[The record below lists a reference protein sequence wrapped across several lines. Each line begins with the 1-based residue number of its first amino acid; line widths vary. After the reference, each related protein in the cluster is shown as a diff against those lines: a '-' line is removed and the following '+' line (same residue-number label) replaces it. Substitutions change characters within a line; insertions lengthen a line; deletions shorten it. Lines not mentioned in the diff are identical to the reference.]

1 MTALRNILE
10 SMKSWRLWAVVV
22 IVVAVGVG
30 GYYAYTTW
38 SDSGSEEEAAQTQL
52 VPVTRG
58 DLVND
63 VSVTGTLTYT
73 TRETIT
79 FGQQGFISEVT
90 VSEGDRVSAG
100 DAIAVLDAETV
111 ANLEKAIA
119 QARINVRNAE
129 DALEEARNPYTAA
142 QIAKAE
148 SDVANARLDLQKAE
162 ETLSELGV
170 VSADLLAQAR
180 IDILKAQDALDSA
193 NENKV
198 TLVTPTFQEV
208 VNAQSKVTS
217 ARVTLQDAQDELD
230 ALLNPTDGDIESAQ
244 ADVTKARLDL
254 QAARDALDALTSVTE
269 IDLAK
274 AQAAVADAQLDL
286 ERAQDDLDKLT
297 NPTAVDLAKAQA
309 TVADA
314 QLDLERA
321 QEAVDDAT
329 TPATAED
336 IADYQANIDSA
347 QDSLLT
353 AQFKLQTTERNAAEN
368 IQAAMDELDI
378 AQDDYSALF
387 ETWLGMNVA
396 SPVDQSPDEVFA
408 AHGSD
413 LATIFEGPHIERM
426 QTLFEQGILRDEPE
440 TPWNEVVVYSWAV
453 LYPGE
458 VLVDCGDLEAGRHR
472 TCLRDEFEDAYSVVQ
487 ELTASLETLQADEAE
502 KIREAQVAVS
512 KAEDTVA
519 QRREALDD
527 YLTDVAES
535 QSTESEIKSK
545 VEALGLA
552 KANLE
557 EAREDLARLTGNPDP
572 LELESKRQVVAN
584 AEVKL
589 ATTVQDLTELTAEPD
604 PLEIDS
610 KRQDIA
616 TAETKLADTIEALAS
631 LTGEP
636 DDLLVESKNRAVETA
651 EADLLDAETA
661 LSELM
666 QATEFDIEL
675 ADREIE
681 LAQAKLAD
689 AEEALAVLL
698 EDPDPIDVQVKQT
711 AVRVAVESLAEAET
725 TLVEYNSVDQ
735 LEIDLRQADVIAARA
750 TLDTAIED
758 LERAT
763 LRAPFNGIV
772 VAVNIEAGQQVNAN
786 TQAIEIADPSIVE
799 VSGSVDE
806 IDVLFLQVGSQA
818 FVSLEALGNQT
829 LPGTVS
835 SIANTGTSQQG
846 IVTYPVTIR
855 VDSSESGQ
863 LPEGLSATAQ
873 VIIREQIDS
882 VLIPLQALYGS
893 VQAPT
898 VRVVSGNDIVERE
911 VTLGISDDFW
921 VVVEG
926 GLNEGETISMEVV
939 GSSTAGF
946 GGIGATFR
954 AVGGFGGRRPGGGG
968 GGGAPAG
975 GGGR

>member
-1 MTALRNILE
+1 MAF
-10 SMKSWRLWAVVV
+10 
-22 IVVAVGVG
+22 GV
-30 GYYAYTTW
+30 
-38 SDSGSEEEAAQTQL
+38 
-52 VPVTRG
+52 P
-58 DLVND
+58 
-63 VSVTGTLTYT
+63 GT
-73 TRETIT
+73 I
-79 FGQQGFISEVT
+79 GEVLID
-90 VSEGDRVSAG
+90 EGDAVTAG
-100 DAIAVLDAETV
+100 QPLAVLDEESISH
-111 ANLEKAIA
+111 LEKAIA

-148 SDVANARLDLQKAE
+148 SDVANAQVDLQEAE

-180 IDILKAQDALDSA
+180 IDILKAQDALETA

-208 VNAQSKVTS
+208 VNAQSKVTAS
-217 ARVTLQDAQDELD
+217 RVALQNAQDELD
-230 ALLNPTDGDIESAQ
+230 ALLDPTDGDIESAQ

-254 QAARDALDALTSVTE
+254 QAARDALDALTNVTE

-314 QLDLERA
+314 QLNLERA

-329 TPATAED
+329 TPATAEN

-368 IQAAMDELDI
+368 IQAAMDDLDVAEDNYGDI
-378 AQDDYSALF
+378 F
-387 ETWLGMNVA
+387 EKWLGMNVA

-413 LATIFEGPHIERM
+413 LVSIFEGPHIERM
-426 QTLFEQGILRDEPE
+426 RSLFEQGILRDEPE

-458 VLVDCGDLEAGRHR
+458 ILVDCGNLEAGRHR

-519 QRREALDD
+519 QRREALDG
-527 YLTDVAES
+527 YLTQVAES

-545 VEALGLA
+545 VGALGLA

-589 ATTVQDLTELTAEPD
+589 ATAVQDLAELTAEPA
-604 PLEIDS
+604 PLDIES

-616 TAETKLADTIEALAS
+616 TAEIKLADSLEALAS

-636 DDLLVESKNRAVETA
+636 DELLLESKNRAIETA
-651 EADLLDAETA
+651 EADLLDAETS
-661 LSELM
+661 LTELM

-681 LAQAKLAD
+681 LAQAKLID
-689 AEEALAVLL
+689 AEEALAALL

-711 AVRVAVESLAEAET
+711 AVRVAIESLAEAQS
-725 TLVEYNSVDQ
+725 TLEEFNSVDQ
-735 LEIDLRQADVIAARA
+735 LEIDLRQADVITARV
-750 TLDTAIED
+750 TLDTAKSAR
-758 LERAT
+758 ERAT
-763 LRAPFNGIV
+763 ILAPWTGVISTI
-772 VAVNIEAGQQVNAN
+772 AVEPGQKVEAASSV
-786 TQAIEIADPSIVE
+786 IEIVDESVVE
-799 VSGSVDE
+799 VQGMVDE
-806 IDVLFLQVGSQA
+806 IDVLFVREGLPVSVIMDALQG
-818 FVSLEALGNQT
+818 QT
-829 LPGTVS
+829 LRGTVS
-835 SIANTGTSQQG
+835 DIEAAPDGYRGIAQQG
-846 IVTYPVTIR
+846 LVSRAPTTTGIVRYAISIR
-855 VDSSESGQ
+855 VETPPDLS
-863 LPEGLSATAQ
+863 LLEGLSALAS
-873 VIIREQIDS
+873 VAIREDRDVLLVPLDS
-882 VLIPLQALYGS
+882 VYGS
-893 VQAPT
+893 FDEPVL
-898 VRVVSGNDIVERE
+898 RVVG
-911 VTLGISDDFW
+911 
-921 VVVEG
+921 
-926 GLNEGETISMEVV
+926 
-939 GSSTAGF
+939 
-946 GGIGATFR
+946 
-954 AVGGFGGRRPGGGG
+954 
-968 GGGAPAG
+968 
-975 GGGR
+975 

>member
-1 MTALRNILE
+1 MNALSNVLE
-10 SMKSWRLWAVVV
+10 RMKSWKLWAVVV
-22 IVVAVGVG
+22 IVVAVGAG
-30 GYYAYTTW
+30 GYYAFTAW
-38 SDSGSEEEAAQTQL
+38 SDSSDEEEAAQTQL

-79 FGQQGFISEVT
+79 FGQQGFVSEVT
-90 VSEGDRVSAG
+90 VSEGNRVAAG

-142 QIAKAE
+142 QIARAE
-148 SDVANARLDLQKAE
+148 SDVANARLDLQQAE

-170 VSADLLAQAR
+170 VSADLLVQAR
-180 IDILKAQDALDSA
+180 IDILKAQDALETAEES
-193 NENKV
+193 KI

-208 VNAQSKVTS
+208 VKAQSEVTS
-217 ARVTLQDAQDELD
+217 ARVALQDAQDELD
-230 ALLNPTDGDIESAQ
+230 ALLNPTDGDIESAN
-244 ADVTKARLDL
+244 AAVTKARVDLD
-254 QAARDALDALTSVTE
+254 AAREALDALTSVTAV
-269 IDLAK
+269 DLAK
-274 AQAAVADAQLDL
+274 AHAAVADAQLD
-286 ERAQDDLDKLT
+286 
-297 NPTAVDLAKAQA
+297 V
-309 TVADA
+309 
-314 QLDLERA
+314 ERA

-353 AQFKLQTTERNAAEN
+353 AQFKLQTTERNAGEN
-368 IQAAMDELDI
+368 IQAAMDDLDV

-396 SPVDQSPDEVFA
+396 SPFGQSPDEVFA

-413 LATIFEGPHIERM
+413 LVSIFEGPHIERM
-426 QTLFEQGILRDEPE
+426 QSLFEQGILRDEME
-440 TPWNEVVVYSWAV
+440 TPWNEVVIYSWAV

-458 VLVDCGDLEAGRHR
+458 VLVDCGNLEAGRHR
-472 TCLRDEFEDAYSVVQ
+472 TCLRDEFDDAYSAVQ
-487 ELTASLETLQADEAE
+487 ELTATLETLQADEAE

-519 QRREALDD
+519 ERQEALDD
-527 YLTDVAES
+527 YLTEVAES

-552 KANLE
+552 EATLE
-557 EAREDLARLTGNPDP
+557 SLREDLAG
-572 LELESKRQVVAN
+572 
-584 AEVKL
+584 
-589 ATTVQDLTELTAEPD
+589 LTAEPD
-604 PLEIDS
+604 PLDIEAR
-610 KRQDIA
+610 RQDVT
-616 TAETKLADTIEALAS
+616 TAETKLAESLEALAS

-636 DDLLVESKNRAVETA
+636 DELLLESKNRSIETA
-651 EADLLDAETA
+651 EADLLDAETSLA
-661 LSELM
+661 ELM

-698 EDPDPIDVQVKQT
+698 EDPDPLDVQVKQT
-711 AVRVAVESLAEAET
+711 AVRVAVESLAEAQS
-725 TLVEYNSVDQ
+725 TLAEYNAIDQ
-735 LEIDLRQADVIAARA
+735 LEIDLSQADVIAARA

-806 IDVLFLQVGSQA
+806 IDVLFLQVGAQA

-835 SIANTGTSQQG
+835 SIASSGTSQQG

-873 VIIREQIDS
+873 VIIREQTDS

-898 VRVVSGNDIVERE
+898 VRVVSGNDIIEKE

-921 VVVEG
+921 VVVED

-939 GSSTAGF
+939 GSSTFGF

-954 AVGGFGGRRPGGGG
+954 AVGGFGGGRGRGGGG
-968 GGGAPAG
+968 GGWWWRRWRWRRSVKLSTP
-975 GGGR
+975 

>member
-1 MTALRNILE
+1 MGLLHAGPRGQLDRVHTTGLGARDGAANFSPNNTVQTRVKPSSKNRGTGMTALRSILE
-10 SMKSWRLWAVVV
+10 RMKSWKLWAVVV
-22 IVVAVGVG
+22 VVVAAGAG
-30 GYYAYTTW
+30 GYYAFTTW

-90 VSEGDRVSAG
+90 VLEGDRVSAG

-142 QIAKAE
+142 QVARAE

-170 VSADLLAQAR
+170 VSADLLVHAR
-180 IDILKAQDALDSA
+180 IDILKAQDAIETSK
-193 NENKV
+193 ENKV

-208 VNAQSKVTS
+208 VKAQSKVTAS
-217 ARVTLQDAQDELD
+217 RVALQDAQDELD
-230 ALLNPTDGDIESAQ
+230 ALLNPTDGDIESAN
-244 ADVTKARLDL
+244 AAVTKARVDL
-254 QAARDALDALTSVTE
+254 ETANEALDALTSV
-269 IDLAK
+269 
-274 AQAAVADAQLDL
+274 
-286 ERAQDDLDKLT
+286 
-297 NPTAVDLAKAQA
+297 TAVDLAKAQA
-309 TVADA
+309 AVADA

-368 IQAAMDELDI
+368 IQAAMDDLDV
-378 AQDDYSALF
+378 AEDDYSALF
-387 ETWLGMNVA
+387 EKWLGMSVA
-396 SPVDQSPDEVFA
+396 SPVDQSPDTVFA

-413 LATIFEGPHIERM
+413 LVTIFEGPHIERM

-458 VLVDCGDLEAGRHR
+458 ILVDCGDLEAGRHR
-472 TCLRDEFEDAYSVVQ
+472 ACIGAEFQDTYDLVQ
-487 ELTASLETLQADEAE
+487 ELAASLETLQADEAE
-502 KIREAQVAVS
+502 KIREAQVTVS
-512 KAEDTVA
+512 KAEDTVT

-527 YLTDVAES
+527 YLTEVAES

-552 KANLE
+552 EATLE
-557 EAREDLARLTGNPDP
+557 SLKDDLAG
-572 LELESKRQVVAN
+572 
-584 AEVKL
+584 
-589 ATTVQDLTELTAEPD
+589 LTAEPD
-604 PLEIDS
+604 PLDIEAR
-610 KRQDIA
+610 RQDVA
-616 TAETKLADTIEALAS
+616 TAEIKLADSLEALAS
-631 LTGEP
+631 LTGEQ
-636 DDLLVESKNRAVETA
+636 DELLLESKNRAIETA
-651 EADLLDAETA
+651 EADLLDAETSLA
-661 LSELM
+661 ELM

-689 AEEALAVLL
+689 AEEALTALL

-711 AVRVAVESLAEAET
+711 AVRLAIESLAEAQS
-725 TLVEYNSVDQ
+725 TLEEYNSVDQ
-735 LEIDLRQADVIAARA
+735 LEIDLRQTDVIAARA

-873 VIIREQIDS
+873 VIIREQTDS

>member
-1 MTALRNILE
+1 MTALRSILE
-10 SMKSWRLWAVVV
+10 RMKSWKLWAVVI
-22 IVVAVGVG
+22 IVVAAGAG
-30 GYYAYTTW
+30 GYYAFTTW

-58 DLVND
+58 NLVND

-90 VSEGDRVSAG
+90 VLEGDRVSAG

-142 QIAKAE
+142 QVARAE

-170 VSADLLAQAR
+170 VSADLLVQAR
-180 IDILKAQDALDSA
+180 IDILKAQDAIETSK
-193 NENKV
+193 ENKV

-208 VNAQSKVTS
+208 VKAQSKVTAS
-217 ARVTLQDAQDELD
+217 RVALQDAQDELD
-230 ALLNPTDGDIESAQ
+230 ALLNPTDGDIESAN
-244 ADVTKARLDL
+244 AAVTKARVDL
-254 QAARDALDALTSVTE
+254 ETANEALDALTSV
-269 IDLAK
+269 
-274 AQAAVADAQLDL
+274 
-286 ERAQDDLDKLT
+286 
-297 NPTAVDLAKAQA
+297 TAVDLAKAQA
-309 TVADA
+309 AVADA

-353 AQFKLQTTERNAAEN
+353 AQFKLQTTERNAGEN
-368 IQAAMDELDI
+368 IQAAMDDLDV
-378 AQDDYSALF
+378 AEDDYSALF
-387 ETWLGMNVA
+387 EKWLGMNVA
-396 SPVDQSPDEVFA
+396 SLVAQSPDAVFA
-408 AHGSD
+408 SHSSD
-413 LATIFEGPHIERM
+413 LVTIFEGPHIERM

-458 VLVDCGDLEAGRHR
+458 ILVDCGDLEAGRHR
-472 TCLRDEFEDAYSVVQ
+472 ACIGAEFQDTYDLVQ
-487 ELTASLETLQADEAE
+487 ELAESLETLQADEAE
-502 KIREAQVAVS
+502 KIREAQVTVS
-512 KAEDTVA
+512 KAEDTVT

-527 YLTDVAES
+527 YLTEVAES

-552 KANLE
+552 EATLE
-557 EAREDLARLTGNPDP
+557 SLRDDLAG
-572 LELESKRQVVAN
+572 
-584 AEVKL
+584 
-589 ATTVQDLTELTAEPD
+589 LTAEPD
-604 PLEIDS
+604 PLDIEAR
-610 KRQDIA
+610 RQDVA
-616 TAETKLADTIEALAS
+616 TAEIKLADSLEALAS
-631 LTGEP
+631 LTGEQ
-636 DDLLVESKNRAVETA
+636 DELLLESKNRTIETA
-651 EADLLDAETA
+651 EADLLDAETSLA
-661 LSELM
+661 ELM
-666 QATEFDIEL
+666 QATDYDIEL

-689 AEEALAVLL
+689 AEETLTALL
-698 EDPDPIDVQVKQT
+698 EEPDPIDVQVKQT
-711 AVRVAVESLAEAET
+711 AVRLAIESLAEAQS
-725 TLVEYNSVDQ
+725 TLEEYNSVDQ
-735 LEIDLRQADVIAARA
+735 LEIDLRQTDVIAARA

-873 VIIREQIDS
+873 VIIREQTDS

-968 GGGAPAG
+968 GGGAPGG

>member
-1 MTALRNILE
+1 MSVLSNIVERL
-10 SMKSWRLWAVVV
+10 KSWKLWAVVV
-22 IVVAVGVG
+22 IVVAVVAG
-30 GYYAYTTW
+30 GYYAFTTW
-38 SDSGSEEEAAQTQL
+38 SDSSAEEDAAQTQL

-73 TRETIT
+73 TREIIT
-79 FGQQGFISEVT
+79 FGQQGFVSEVT
-90 VSEGDRVSAG
+90 VAEGDRVSAG
-100 DAIAVLDAETV
+100 DALSVLDAETV

-119 QARINVRNAE
+119 QARINVRNTE

-162 ETLSELGV
+162 ETLSDLGV

-180 IDILKAQDALDSA
+180 IDILKAQDSLEAA
-193 NENKV
+193 QENKV

-208 VNAQSKVTS
+208 VKAQSKVTA
-217 ARVTLQDAQDELD
+217 ARVSLQDSQDELD
-230 ALLNPTDGDIESAQ
+230 ALLNPTDGDIESAN
-244 ADVTKARLDL
+244 AAVTKARVDL
-254 QAARDALDALTSVTE
+254 EAAREALEALTSV
-269 IDLAK
+269 
-274 AQAAVADAQLDL
+274 
-286 ERAQDDLDKLT
+286 
-297 NPTAVDLAKAQA
+297 TAVDLAKAQA
-309 TVADA
+309 AVADA

-353 AQFKLQTTERNAAEN
+353 AQFRLQTTERNAEEN
-368 IQAAMDELDI
+368 IQAAMDDLDV
-378 AQDDYSALF
+378 AEDDYGALF
-387 ETWLGMNVA
+387 EKWLGMNVL
-396 SPVDQSPDEVFA
+396 SPVDRPQEEVFA

-426 QTLFEQGILRDEPE
+426 QSEFEQGILKDDPA
-440 TPWNEVVVYSWAV
+440 TAWNEVVVYSWAV

-458 VLVDCGDLEAGRHR
+458 VLVDCGNLEAGRHR
-472 TCLRDEFEDAYSVVQ
+472 ACLLDEFEDAYSVVQ

-502 KIREAQVAVS
+502 KIREAEVAVS
-512 KAEDTVA
+512 KVEDTVA

-527 YLTDVAES
+527 YLTQVAES

-552 KANLE
+552 EATLE
-557 EAREDLARLTGNPDP
+557 SLREDLAELTAAPDP
-572 LELESKRQVVAN
+572 LDIEA
-584 AEVKL
+584 
-589 ATTVQDLTELTAEPD
+589 
-604 PLEIDS
+604 
-610 KRQDIA
+610 KRQDVA
-616 TAETKLADTIEALAS
+616 TAEIKLADSIEALAS

-636 DDLLVESKNRAVETA
+636 DELLLESKNRAIETA
-651 EADLLDAETA
+651 EADLLDAETSLA
-661 LSELM
+661 ELM
-666 QATEFDIEL
+666 QATELDVEI

-711 AVRVAVESLAEAET
+711 AVSVAVESLADAEA
-725 TLVEYNSVDQ
+725 TLIEYNSVDQ
-735 LEIDLRQADVIAARA
+735 LEIDLRQTDVIAAQA

-772 VAVNIEAGQQVNAN
+772 VAVNIEAGRQVNAN
-786 TQAIEIADPSIVE
+786 TEAIEIADPSIVE

-818 FVSLEALGNQT
+818 FVSLEALGNQM

-873 VIIREQIDS
+873 VIIREQTDS

-898 VRVVSGNDIVERE
+898 VRVVSGNDIIERE

-921 VVVEG
+921 IVVED

-946 GGIGATFR
+946 GGISATFR
-954 AVGGFGGRRPGGGG
+954 AVGGFGRRGPGGG
-968 GGGAPAG
+968 GGGAPGG

>member
-1 MTALRNILE
+1 MTALRSILE
-10 SMKSWRLWAVVV
+10 RMKSWKLWAVVV
-22 IVVAVGVG
+22 VVVAAGAG
-30 GYYAYTTW
+30 GYYAFTTW

-90 VSEGDRVSAG
+90 VLEGDRVSAG

-142 QIAKAE
+142 QVARAE

-170 VSADLLAQAR
+170 VSADLLVHAR
-180 IDILKAQDALDSA
+180 IDILKAQDAIETSK
-193 NENKV
+193 ENKV

-208 VNAQSKVTS
+208 VKAQSKVTAS
-217 ARVTLQDAQDELD
+217 RVALQDAQDELD
-230 ALLNPTDGDIESAQ
+230 ALLNPTDGDIESAN
-244 ADVTKARLDL
+244 AAVTKARVDL
-254 QAARDALDALTSVTE
+254 ETANEALDALTSV
-269 IDLAK
+269 
-274 AQAAVADAQLDL
+274 
-286 ERAQDDLDKLT
+286 
-297 NPTAVDLAKAQA
+297 TAVDLAKAQA
-309 TVADA
+309 AVADA

-368 IQAAMDELDI
+368 IQAAMDDLDV
-378 AQDDYSALF
+378 AEDDYSALF
-387 ETWLGMNVA
+387 EKWLGMSVA
-396 SPVDQSPDEVFA
+396 SPVDQSPDTVFA

-413 LATIFEGPHIERM
+413 LVTIFEGPHIERM

-458 VLVDCGDLEAGRHR
+458 ILVDCGDLEAGRHR
-472 TCLRDEFEDAYSVVQ
+472 ACIGAEFQDTYDLVQ
-487 ELTASLETLQADEAE
+487 ELAASLETLQADEAE
-502 KIREAQVAVS
+502 KIREAQVTVS
-512 KAEDTVA
+512 KAEDTVT

-527 YLTDVAES
+527 YLTEVAES

-552 KANLE
+552 EATLE
-557 EAREDLARLTGNPDP
+557 SLKDDLAG
-572 LELESKRQVVAN
+572 
-584 AEVKL
+584 
-589 ATTVQDLTELTAEPD
+589 LTAEPD
-604 PLEIDS
+604 PLDIEAR
-610 KRQDIA
+610 RQDVA
-616 TAETKLADTIEALAS
+616 TAEIKLADSLEALAS
-631 LTGEP
+631 LTGEQ
-636 DDLLVESKNRAVETA
+636 DELLLESKNRAIETA
-651 EADLLDAETA
+651 EADLLDAETSLA
-661 LSELM
+661 ELM

-689 AEEALAVLL
+689 AEEALTALL

-711 AVRVAVESLAEAET
+711 AVRLAIESLAEAQS
-725 TLVEYNSVDQ
+725 TLEEYNSVDQ
-735 LEIDLRQADVIAARA
+735 LEIDLRQTDVIAARA

-873 VIIREQIDS
+873 VIIREQTDS